1 MDLESVS
8 WCLNVLSNLL
18 WLCIFLPQLYIN
30 YKLKNS
36 EAISLSLLLLL
47 IFGEVLAIT
56 SGYYKNLH
64 IIVLLT
70 GFYHVFFECILVT
83 QIIYYRYF
91 NIIKRRIID
100 SLFDDEFTPLLNMPL
115 PKSLLTI
122 YEIYLITSITITYII
137 LFCLGKSDFMGDL
150 IAWLATIIFT
160 ISRIPQ
166 ITLNYERKSTEGLA
180 ISSFIILMLS
190 SLLYLISILLVN
202 DWIDIIQWIF
212 GVMSSLLFFD
222 SIILYQF
229 LKYDN

>member
-1 MDLESVS
+1 
-8 WCLNVLSNLL
+8 
-18 WLCIFLPQLYIN
+18 
-30 YKLKNS
+30 
-36 EAISLSLLLLL
+36 
-47 IFGEVLAIT
+47 
-56 SGYYKNLH
+56 
-64 IIVLLT
+64 
-70 GFYHVFFECILVT
+70 
-83 QIIYYRYF
+83 
-91 NIIKRRIID
+91 
-100 SLFDDEFTPLLNMPL
+100 MPL